1 MMAGMS
7 LMMIVLIVI
16 ALVVYFIPTVLGRKR
31 GIPLV
36 GWLFVVNLLVGWTLL
51 GWIGCLLWAV
61 LATPAPPSQWG
72 QSG

>member
-7 LMMIVLIVI
+7 LLMIVLIVI
-16 ALVVYFIPTVLGRKR
+16 GVVIYFIPTFLGRKR
-31 GIPLV
+31 GIPLT

-61 LATPAPPSQWG
+61 LATPEPSSQWG
-72 QSG
+72 QAR